1 MSKVNFVNTVSIKEL
16 RTLVPLIGSELTPI
30 IQSEPG
36 CGKTSLLNM
45 MREDLGDGYDYISCK
60 RYARHWHGDSKP

>member
-1 MSKVNFVNTVSIKEL
+1 MFTATIKEL
-16 RTLVPLIGSELTPI
+16 RNLIPIIGESLTPI

-45 MREDLGDGYDYISCK
+45 LIEDFGD
-60 RYARHWHGDSKP
+60 